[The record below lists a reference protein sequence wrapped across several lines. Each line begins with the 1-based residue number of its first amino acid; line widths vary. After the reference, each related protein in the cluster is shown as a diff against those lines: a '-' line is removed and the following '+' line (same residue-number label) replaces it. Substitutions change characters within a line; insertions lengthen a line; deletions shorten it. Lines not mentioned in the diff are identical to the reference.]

1 MNDWGKGLC
10 ARLGKKMVELTGD
23 YTPDLRA
30 LLSADIIICTPE
42 KWDGISRNWQNRT
55 YVQKVCLLVI
65 DEIHLLGADR
75 SESHLFTHAMFAL
88 ITFAFIR
95 FALSCLPLS
104 CLCLSCLP
112 LSCLLDVV
120 DSLLSEQ
127 KSSLLLLSTLPLSC
141 LLDVVDSLLH
151 QKTSSP

>member
-75 SESHLFTHAMFAL
+75 SEPHMQF
-88 ITFAFIR
+88 
-95 FALSCLPLS
+95 LPLS
-104 CLCLSCLP
+104 CLPSSCLQVA
-112 LSCLLDVV
+112 L
-120 DSLLSEQ
+120 
-127 KSSLLLLSTLPLSC
+127 
-141 LLDVVDSLLH
+141 DSLLH
-151 QKTSSP
+151 RKTSSPCCVQSY